1 MILRD
6 CLNQTRS
13 ILSAGNI
20 EDASLESELL
30 IRYVTEYNRVQLF
43 QNMEAELPC
52 EDWDS
57 LQPVI
62 KRRLQGEP
70 SAYITGSRE
79 FYGLDFY
86 VNKDVLIPRPET
98 EHLVDKAIALGKS
111 YTSPVIADIGTG
123 SGAIAV
129 SLAVNLP
136 RAEIIAIDISF
147 EALKTADI
155 NCYRHYVNGNIA
167 LLCGNLL
174 EPLNKKADI
183 ITANLP
189 YVRKDDIPVN
199 SHEPRQALDGGE
211 DGLDSIRLLC
221 KQVGEKINAGGYL
234 LLEIGLGQKD
244 AVADLLKNIA
254 SVKDIEV
261 IPDLRGIDRV
271 ICANFA

>member
-6 CLNQTRS
+6 CLNQTRN
-13 ILSAGNI
+13 ILYAGNI

-30 IRYVTEYNRVQLF
+30 IRHVTGYNRVQLY
-43 QNMEAELPC
+43 QNLESEFPA
-52 EDWDS
+52 DKSDG
-57 LQPVI
+57 LQQVI
-62 KRRLQGEP
+62 SRRIEGEP
-70 SAYITGSRE
+70 SVYITGNRE

-98 EHLVDKAIALGKS
+98 EHLIDKALELGRL
-111 YTSPVIADIGTG
+111 YPRPVIADIGTG

-129 SLAVNLP
+129 SLAVNLS
-136 RAEIIAIDISF
+136 RAEIIAVDISF
-147 EALKTADI
+147 DALKTADI
-155 NCYRHYVNGNIA
+155 NCHRHNVNDRIT

-174 EPLNKKADI
+174 EPLTVKADI

-189 YVRKDDIPVN
+189 YVRIDDIPVN
-199 SHEPRQALDGGE
+199 SREPKQALDGGE
-211 DGLDSIRLLC
+211 DGLDIIRLLC
-221 KQVGEKINAGGYL
+221 KQVESKINAGGHL

-244 AVADLLKNIA
+244 DVFDLLENIA

-271 ICANFA
+271 VCANFT